1 MSVMSLEEENEANRF
16 ACELLMPEKMFIESV
31 RNLFPL
37 GVMDFE
43 DDQNIKN
50 LSDEYEVS
58 IQVIL
63 MRLKQLKGKLTDPE
77 EMNA

>member
-1 MSVMSLEEENEANRF
+1 MSLEEENEANRF